1 MKRLLLSA
9 GLVLTGCET
18 SPERLHQKAFVADM
32 HNDVISRAM
41 LGQDVLVKSEIG
53 HTDLHRL
60 QSGGIDLEAFVAWIN
75 PYEFLP
81 DGSFIRANKMIDYL
95 EDLEERS
102 AGKISIISTYQ
113 DIMENNRK
121 GNVSALIGVEG
132 GHAIEN
138 DLEKLEHLYNRGM
151 RYLGITW
158 NNSVEWATSA
168 YDETLHSDS
177 LVYIGLTGFGADVIR
192 TCNEL
197 GIMVDISHA
206 GEKTFWDI
214 MDVTTKPVIASHSSV
229 YDLCPH
235 FRNLKDDQLLA
246 IKENGGVIF
255 VNYYSAYLDST
266 FEERAAEVEVKF
278 KTELD
283 SINKMYGEESDI
295 AYWSSV
301 ELMKKDMAEA
311 APPLDMLIDH
321 IDYIARLIGV
331 DHVGLGSDFDGVSSL
346 PQNLEDCSMT
356 PEITKKLVERGYSHR
371 EIRKILG
378 ENFKRVFRAMTH

>member
-1 MKRLLLSA
+1 
-9 GLVLTGCET
+9 
-18 SPERLHQKAFVADM
+18 
-32 HNDVISRAM
+32 
-41 LGQDVLVKSEIG
+41 
-53 HTDLHRL
+53 
-60 QSGGIDLEAFVAWIN
+60 
-75 PYEFLP
+75 
-81 DGSFIRANKMIDYL
+81 
-95 EDLEERS
+95 
-102 AGKISIISTYQ
+102 
-113 DIMENNRK
+113 
-121 GNVSALIGVEG
+121 
-132 GHAIEN
+132 
-138 DLEKLEHLYNRGM
+138 
-151 RYLGITW
+151 
-158 NNSVEWATSA
+158 
-168 YDETLHSDS
+168 
-177 LVYIGLTGFGADVIR
+177 
-192 TCNEL
+192 
-197 GIMVDISHA
+197 
-206 GEKTFWDI
+206 

-378 ENFKRVFRAMTH
+378 ENFKRVFRAVTH